1 MVLAKAPPAYRNRLL
16 SALPPA
22 DLELLRP
29 NLEAVT
35 LDLHRDLE
43 KPNGQIGHVYFF
55 EDGIASVVIIGPEG
69 RSIEV
74 GLIGSEGMSGVT
86 VLLGNHRSPTATYM
100 QVAGHGHRIRAAD
113 LRRAM
118 KASVSLQQLLL
129 KFAQAF
135 MIQMAH
141 TAACHGTAR
150 LDERLARW
158 ILMAQD
164 RLGHAK
170 VPVTHEFLALMLGV
184 RRPRVTDALHILEGD
199 GLIRASR
206 GQIIV
211 LDRRA
216 IEKRAKHCYGIPEAE
231 YRRLFGERPAR

>member
-16 SALPPA
+16 GALASA
-22 DLELLRP
+22 DLELLQP

-43 KPNGQIGHVYFF
+43 KPNGQIAHVYFV
-55 EDGIASVVIIGPEG
+55 EEGLASVLVAGPEG

-74 GLIGSEGMSGVT
+74 GLIGSEGMSGVA
-86 VLLGNHRSPTATYM
+86 VLLGDQRSPNATSM

-118 KASVSLQQLLL
+118 DASASLQRVLL
-129 KFAQAF
+129 KFAHAF
-135 MIQMAH
+135 MIQMAQ

-164 RLGHAK
+164 RLGHATL
-170 VPVTHEFLALMLGV
+170 PVTHEFLALLLGV
-184 RRPRVTDALHILEGD
+184 RRPRVTDALHILEGE

-211 LDRRA
+211 LDRKA
-216 IEKRAKHCYGIPEAE
+216 IEKRARHCYGISEAE
-231 YRRLFGERPAR
+231 YRRLFD